1 MLGLKEGLLLHGT
14 QMLYS
19 FSHGRELLLEGE
31 RGHGDWKLLHIAQ
44 LMASDGCAARES
56 SHPVLHAARSEAC
69 HKVVGSSLS
78 TVASRAVS

>member
-31 RGHGDWKLLHIAQ
+31 KGTGI
-44 LMASDGCAARES
+44 
-56 SHPVLHAARSEAC
+56 
-69 HKVVGSSLS
+69 GSSFTS
-78 TVASRAVS
+78 PN